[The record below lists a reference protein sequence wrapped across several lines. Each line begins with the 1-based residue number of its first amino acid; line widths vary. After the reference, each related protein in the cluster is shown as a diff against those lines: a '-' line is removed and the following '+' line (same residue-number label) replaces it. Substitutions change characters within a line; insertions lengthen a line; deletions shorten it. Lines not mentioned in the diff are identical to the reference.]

1 MADKTYTA
9 NVDIETKD
17 ATKNLDNLN
26 NSTEETAEGFTRLQ
40 LRIRETQKALQQAAE
55 TGDKT
60 KFNQL
65 KGQLEELEDQLE
77 AVQLGSAK
85 FDDALSALPGP
96 AGAVGNAIKS
106 VDGAFKLL
114 AANPIVAI
122 IGVVAGL
129 FLLLKESLSKTSEG
143 QEVLNRLSEAFG
155 KIIGPIMTII
165 QKVAIPVFEGFAF
178 VLEKVAEGFGRF
190 AKFLGVA
197 QKDIDEASRNS
208 SESLKKTYE
217 EQQKIEEEAKKK
229 AEENKK
235 KRDEAAKKAEEER
248 KKKLEQE
255 RAEAKKRQE
264 EADKILLEA
273 QLAALSDRDRAIKE
287 RELKLQDDLLKL
299 KQAGVTDTKLVEE
312 NAQKDIQA
320 IKDKFAEEE
329 KKKQEQADADAAKKR
344 EEAENKRK
352 EQEKLA
358 FEDRLLGLENQL
370 NQEAVS
376 AQERRDLLA
385 KYEEELLAQEGLT
398 ENQRTQIRQDFA
410 NQRKTIDEQE
420 IAARRELQSAYIDLV
435 GQFGAFLTQ
444 IAGKNK
450 KLAIAGVI
458 VEQAAAIA
466 RIIQNTAI
474 ANAKAVAASP
484 LTGGQPFVA
493 INTISAG
500 LSIAS
505 SIAAGVKAISQ
516 IRQSDTSESAP
527 SGTVPRLS
535 ASVSA
540 PGVESTNAPTI
551 FGTQGFNPQNQVA
564 ATIQNATQ
572 RPVRAYVVSQD
583 ISSNQALDRRTN
595 TAATF
600 G

>member
-410 NQRKTIDEQE
+410 RERKTIDEQE

-572 RPVRAYVVSQD
+572 RPVRAYIVSSEV
-583 ISSNQALDRRTN
+583 SSQQALDRRTN

>member
-114 AANPIVAI
+114 AANPIIAI

-129 FLLLKESLSKTSEG
+129 FLLLKESLSKTAEG
-143 QEVLNRLSEAFG
+143 QEVLNRLSEGFG
-155 KIIGPIMTII
+155 KIIGPIMTLL
-165 QKVAIPVFEGFAF
+165 QKIAIPVFEAFAF

-344 EEAENKRK
+344 EEAETKRK

>member
-60 KFNQL
+60 KFSQL

-165 QKVAIPVFEGFAF
+165 QKVAIPVFEAFAF

-320 IKDKFAEEE
+320 IKDKFAEDE

>member
-60 KFNQL
+60 KFSQL

-114 AANPIVAI
+114 AANPIIAI

-129 FLLLKESLSKTSEG
+129 FLLLKESLSKTAEG
-143 QEVLNRLSEAFG
+143 QEVLNRLSEGFG
-155 KIIGPIMTII
+155 KIIGPIMTLL
-165 QKVAIPVFEGFAF
+165 QKIAIPVFEAFAF

-344 EEAENKRK
+344 EEAETKRK

-410 NQRKTIDEQE
+410 RERKTIDEQE

>member
-60 KFNQL
+60 KFSQL

-114 AANPIVAI
+114 AANPIIAI

-165 QKVAIPVFEGFAF
+165 QKVAIPVFEAFAF

-312 NAQKDIQA
+312 NALKDIQA
-320 IKDKFAEEE
+320 IKDKFAEDE

-344 EEAENKRK
+344 EEVENKRK

-435 GQFGAFLTQ
+435 GQFGSFLQQ

-484 LTGGQPFVA
+484 LTGGQPFVS

-572 RPVRAYVVSQD
+572 RPVRAYIVSSE
-583 ISSNQALDRRTN
+583 ISSQQALDRRTN